1 MIYTMFGNKEGL
13 LEALLIEGAERL
25 YQMLGNVPN
34 DLDERERLFELGR
47 AYRRSALASPNMHK
61 LIFSDLV
68 PATERTRAAIG
79 QTFTVLVDAV
89 AACVS
94 VGILRPQDPQQLAT
108 LLWTNV
114 HGYVTL
120 ELTRLMQVADRDA
133 LFEQS
138 LDAVFRGLSSR

>member
-1 MIYTMFGNKEGL
+1 MFGNKEGL
-13 LEALLIEGAERL
+13 LEALLVEGADRL
-25 YQMLGNVPN
+25 YQRLDSVSD
-34 DLDERERLFELGR
+34 DLSERERLFELGR
-47 AYRRSALASPNMHK
+47 AYRRSALASPNMHQ

-79 QTFTVLVDAV
+79 RTFTVLVDAV

-138 LDAVFRGLSSR
+138 LDAVFRGLSAR